1 MEKFESFSEQLAQEV
16 NSNNVDG
23 EEPPQNKK
31 EKWSLQD
38 QLEEL
43 KKNNNFMLLK
53 KVIRKMIIQVVVK
66 TCTPETQ

>member
-1 MEKFESFSEQLAQEV
+1 MEKFEPFSEQLAQEV

>member
-31 EKWSLQD
+31 ETWSLQD

-43 KKNNNFMLLK
+43 KKKNNFMLLK

>member
-1 MEKFESFSEQLAQEV
+1 MEKFEPFSEQLAQEV

-43 KKNNNFMLLK
+43 KKKNNFMLLK

>member
-1 MEKFESFSEQLAQEV
+1 MEKFELFSEQLAQEV
-16 NSNNVDG
+16 NLNNVDG

-43 KKNNNFMLLK
+43 KKKNNFMLLK

>member
-1 MEKFESFSEQLAQEV
+1 MEKFEPFSEQLAQEV

-23 EEPPQNKK
+23 EKPPQNKK

-43 KKNNNFMLLK
+43 KKKNNFMPLK

>member
-1 MEKFESFSEQLAQEV
+1 MEKFEPFSEQLAQEV

-66 TCTPETQ
+66 TCTPEKQ

>member
-1 MEKFESFSEQLAQEV
+1 MEKFEPFSEQLAQEV

-31 EKWSLQD
+31 ETWSLQD

>member
-1 MEKFESFSEQLAQEV
+1 MEKFEPFSEQLAQEV

-43 KKNNNFMLLK
+43 KNNNNFMLLK

-66 TCTPETQ
+66 TFTPETQ

>member
-1 MEKFESFSEQLAQEV
+1 MEKFEPFSEQLAQEV

-43 KKNNNFMLLK
+43 KNNNNFMLLK

>member
-43 KKNNNFMLLK
+43 KKKNNFMLLK

>member
-1 MEKFESFSEQLAQEV
+1 MEKFEPFSEQLAQEV

-23 EEPPQNKK
+23 EKPPQNKK

-43 KKNNNFMLLK
+43 KKKNNFMLLK
-53 KVIRKMIIQVVVK
+53 KVIRKMIIQVAVK

>member
-1 MEKFESFSEQLAQEV
+1 MEKFEPFSEQLAQEV

-23 EEPPQNKK
+23 EKPPENKK

-43 KKNNNFMLLK
+43 KKKNNFMLLK
-53 KVIRKMIIQVVVK
+53 KVIRKMIIQVAVK